1 MPEKIKLEYII
12 QETPEERQK
21 PEPPEATDET
31 NRIRKRYS

>member
-1 MPEKIKLEYII
+1 MSVDHSVDYII

-21 PEPPEATDET
+21 PEPPGGADET